1 MLDVCTCKS
10 WKKQSKLCTHIEP
23 SVENQKELKSQIEMV
38 QRRAARFVMSDYNQQ
53 SSVSLMLQKLQWQSL
68 NERRAHSKTI
78 MLYRIM
84 NCLVA
89 IPAAPPYVFLSS
101 EGTRG
106 HHLQLRQQHCR
117 ILTYQHS
124 FFPSVVH
131 LWNALPAEVVS
142 ASSIEAF
149 KHHLSS
155 VTLR

>member
-1 MLDVCTCKS
+1 MWDPHT
-10 WKKQSKLCTHIEP
+10 
-23 SVENQKELKSQIEMV
+23 KELKSQIEMV

-131 LWNALPAEVVS
+131 LWKHPRGNPGQLDTDPGRLDTNYACRVVQG
-142 ASSIEAF
+142 
-149 KHHLSS
+149 L
-155 VTLR
+155 L